1 MSYPLGTLVAVLR
14 TAGWIRPATLP
25 SRGVRHVPGGAVDDT
40 DALDEA
46 RSAFYAAASSA
57 HWRVYDWYVDKILDD
72 ALEAGALLADA

>member
-1 MSYPLGTLVAVLR
+1 MRGTCDCIARIRSIDLCGLR
-14 TAGWIRPATLP
+14 RVGSSI
-25 SRGVRHVPGGAVDDT
+25 GGAVDDT

>member
-1 MSYPLGTLVAVLR
+1 MSLVQHDQSPPSDPPLRRA
-14 TAGWIRPATLP
+14 P
-25 SRGVRHVPGGAVDDT
+25 SYPGGAVDDT

>member
-1 MSYPLGTLVAVLR
+1 MCGSE
-14 TAGWIRPATLP
+14 
-25 SRGVRHVPGGAVDDT
+25 GAVDNT